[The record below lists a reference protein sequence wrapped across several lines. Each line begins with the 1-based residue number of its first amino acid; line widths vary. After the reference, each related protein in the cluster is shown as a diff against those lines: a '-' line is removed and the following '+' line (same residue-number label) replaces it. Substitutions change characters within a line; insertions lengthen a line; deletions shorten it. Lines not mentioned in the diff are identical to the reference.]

1 MNLYGLLIT
10 KEDHDLFAEWC
21 REQLP
26 LGRERGQGNERDHS
40 SLMVKFLCS
49 ALERFTVGWRTTS

>member
-1 MNLYGLLIT
+1 MELYGLLIT
-10 KEDHDLFAEWC
+10 KNDEEIFAEWC

-40 SLMVKFLCS
+40 SLMVRFPCS
-49 ALERFTVGWRTTS
+49 ALERLTVGWRIV